1 MKRERFGKEVA
12 AMSLVIPFRALRPAK
27 PFVAQVAAPPYD
39 VVNVA
44 EARELVR
51 NNPLSFLHVEK
62 SEIDLPDAAGVD
74 DPRIYDRAKENLN
87 RMIREGVIFQE
98 KEEAFYLYRQQM
110 GGHIQTGIVAGV
122 SVAEYEAGR
131 IIRHELTR
139 ADKERERTRHIDTVG
154 AQTGP
159 VMLAY
164 RRREVIDRLVARV
177 AAGQP
182 EYDFTAADGVG
193 HTVWV
198 IDDRHLIREV
208 AEGFAGVDALYIADG
223 HHRAAAAATVARLRR
238 ERTFLHSGGEA
249 YHFMLGVLFSHDQLR
264 IMDYNRAVRDLGD
277 LTEEL
282 FLKRTG
288 ENFLVSAGFAK
299 KAPEVPHTFGM
310 YLGGLWYGLKARDGI
325 LREDDPIAGLDVSLL
340 QERVLGP
347 ILGIGDPR
355 TDPRIE
361 FVGGIRGMG
370 ELERLVDREGFAVA
384 FALYPP
390 TLGQMMA
397 VADAGKVMP
406 PKSTWF
412 EPKLLS
418 GLFVHLLE

>member
-238 ERTFLHSGGEA
+238 ERTFLQQWRRGLSFHAGCPFFHTISSG
-249 YHFMLGVLFSHDQLR
+249 SW
-264 IMDYNRAVRDLGD
+264 I
-277 LTEEL
+277 T
-282 FLKRTG
+282 T
-288 ENFLVSAGFAK
+288 
-299 KAPEVPHTFGM
+299 APFG
-310 YLGGLWYGLKARDGI
+310 
-325 LREDDPIAGLDVSLL
+325 
-340 QERVLGP
+340 
-347 ILGIGDPR
+347 
-355 TDPRIE
+355 
-361 FVGGIRGMG
+361 
-370 ELERLVDREGFAVA
+370 
-384 FALYPP
+384 
-390 TLGQMMA
+390 
-397 VADAGKVMP
+397 
-406 PKSTWF
+406 TWAI
-412 EPKLLS
+412 
-418 GLFVHLLE
+418 